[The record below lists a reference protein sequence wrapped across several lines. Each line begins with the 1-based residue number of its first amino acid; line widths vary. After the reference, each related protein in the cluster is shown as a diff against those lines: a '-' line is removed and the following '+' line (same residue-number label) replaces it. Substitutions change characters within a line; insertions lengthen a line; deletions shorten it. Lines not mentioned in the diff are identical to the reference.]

1 MRDREQPPPPP
12 PPKKESHILGFGDQ
26 EKFCHTLHA
35 HHIQNCVQDVHNF
48 YTISITNENND
59 NESGQICD
67 NHCPR
72 DNVMHSNLRKVYC
85 YTLKIV
91 YTPYTS

>member
-12 PPKKESHILGFGDQ
+12 PPPKKKSHILGFGDQ

-48 YTISITNENND
+48 YTNIHNK
-59 NESGQICD
+59 
-67 NHCPR
+67 
-72 DNVMHSNLRKVYC
+72 RKQ
-85 YTLKIV
+85 
-91 YTPYTS
+91 